1 MAAPLMAKRSTRT
14 RRTKSCAL
22 NLASSA
28 LKVSTIAPS
37 SPAAAS
43 KRNLASSGVSRNS
56 GSSGSKNARGCG
68 SKVSAAEGLPSA
80 PARANAAAI
89 TALWPRCTPSKLPMA
104 TVAPRSAA
112 AGAKSR
118 TTGKVFAGIGRS
130 PDQFAH
136 HAARLDAGGG
146 EHRVEG
152 RQIRCFAR
160 TVFFGVNPR
169 GNEHT
174 IQTQGGGT
182 LEIGPHRIPNGE
194 HSLIGQC
201 LGVAQ
206 SGRGSERELIDRRVR
221 LAAIEH
227 IAAEFGIRIGERAGA
242 IHQRIAALDN
252 DVGIGADHEPR
263 SCAQRL
269 EQLAIVL
276 RRLDRVVEQ
285 TRAHDIV
292 GGFRWSELHIKT
304 GENR

>member
-1 MAAPLMAKRSTRT
+1 MAKWSTRM
-14 RRTKSCAL
+14 RLTK
-22 NLASSA
+22 SSA
-28 LKVSTIAPS
+28 LSFAKLASKVSTIAPS
-37 SPAAAS
+37 RPVAAS
-43 KRNLASSGVSRNS
+43 SRNLAASSVRRNS
-56 GSSGSKNARGCG
+56 GSCGSKNARGCG
-68 SKVSAAEGLPSA
+68 SKVS
-80 PARANAAAI
+80 AAAI

-182 LEIGPHRIPNGE
+182 LEIGPHRITNGE